1 MIVSGVSILITITT
15 TMPATRKTYT
25 SDLSDA
31 QWQLIEPL
39 IPPQRSGGNK
49 RSVDMREVVN
59 AILYLNKNGCT
70 WRDLPGDFPPYQ
82 TVFQYFRQWR
92 RDGTWKRIYDALH
105 RQYRRERGREDTPS
119 AGAIDSQTVKTTEMG
134 GERGFDGGKKITGRK
149 RFLFVDTEGFPSAVH
164 VTSASV
170 GERAGAQ
177 QMLVLFKEELPRLQ
191 KLWVDGGFG
200 GKPFAEWAEQIGGWI
215 VEVVHKIEQGFSVLP
230 RRWVVE
236 RTFAWL
242 YKCRRLCRDF
252 ERLCETVES
261 LIYVAMIRLLLKRLA
276 PA

>member
-1 MIVSGVSILITITT
+1 MKQ
-15 TMPATRKTYT
+15 ARKRYT
-25 SDLSDA
+25 SDLTDA

-39 IPPQRSGGNK
+39 IPPQRPGGNK
-49 RSVDMREVVN
+49 RTVDMREVVN

-70 WRDLPGDFPPYQ
+70 WRDLPGEFPPHQ
-82 TVFQYFRQWR
+82 TVFDYFSQWR
-92 RDGTWKRIYDALH
+92 RDGTWKRIYDVLH
-105 RQYRRERGREDTPS
+105 RRHRQEQGRQATPS
-119 AGAIDSQTVKTTEMG
+119 AGAIDSQSVKTTEMG
-134 GERGFDGGKKITGRK
+134 GERGFDGGKKLIGRK
-149 RFLFVDTEGFPSAVH
+149 RFLLVDTEGFPSAVH
-164 VTSASV
+164 VRAASV

-177 QMLVLFKEELPRLQ
+177 EMLLAVKDELPRLR
-191 KLWVDGGFG
+191 KIWVDGGFDG
-200 GKPFAEWAEQIGGWI
+200 VSFAEWADEVGGWVI
-215 VEVVHKIEQGFSVLP
+215 EVVHKIGEGFTALP

-261 LIYVAMIRLLLKRLA
+261 FIYVTMIRLLLNRLA